1 MHALIGK
8 VRNGRSVRAD
18 DVSADARIVLPRP
31 MRRLVRQA
39 VGLATGRV
47 TLPSGLGRVSFA
59 GYCIFVVS
67 VGIFQG
73 GHGQAVAQALTA
85 AAGFA
90 IEDVRVS
97 GNDYT
102 SEIDILQTL
111 GLDGTTSL
119 LALDIG
125 SAREELSRMP
135 WIQNAEVRK
144 IYPRTIEIMLK
155 ERKPY
160 GIWQHGSDLSLIE
173 KDGSVIS
180 PLRDNRFAALPL
192 FVGRDAETAAG
203 AIEQEF
209 SHWPAISSPIK
220 AYVRIAGRRWDVHLA
235 NGVIVKLPEEGV
247 DAALDR
253 LARMEQEQG
262 LLERDIAVVDLR
274 LADRIAVRLTPE
286 AAERREKAVAERL
299 KILKKSGQGV
309 L

>member
-1 MHALIGK
+1 MGK
-8 VRNGRSVRAD
+8 VRNGHSGRRDEVKG
-18 DVSADARIVLPRP
+18 DARIVLPRP
-31 MRRLVRQA
+31 LRRLVRQG

-47 TLPSGLGRVSFA
+47 TLPAGLGRVSFA
-59 GYCIFVVS
+59 AYCAFVVG
-67 VGIFQG
+67 VGVIQG
-73 GHGQAVAQALTA
+73 GHGQAVAQAMTA

-90 IEDVRVS
+90 IEDVKVS

-119 LALDIG
+119 LALNIDAARKAL
-125 SAREELSRMP
+125 SAMP
-135 WIQNAEVRK
+135 WVEAAEVRK
-144 IYPRTIEIMLK
+144 VYPRTIEVMLN
-155 ERKPY
+155 ERKAY

-203 AIEQEF
+203 SIDKDF
-209 SHWPAISSPIK
+209 SHWPAIASPIK
-220 AYVRIAGRRWDVHLA
+220 AYVRIASRRWDVHLA
-235 NGVIVKLPEEGV
+235 NGVIVKLPEDDI
-247 DAALDR
+247 DAAMDR
-253 LARMEQEQG
+253 LAALEASQQ

-274 LADRIAVRLTPE
+274 LADRVTIRLTPE
-286 AAERREKAVAERL
+286 AEERRGKAVAERL
-299 KILKKSGQGV
+299 KILKKSGQNV